1 MASHFNVLNPG
12 EYYGEM
18 AYLWSGNPPRQ
29 ATVESMTDLLI
40 AEYDSAGVEQMA
52 VETQLH
58 LMRSLARNLADR
70 LALANTRLI
79 R

>member
-1 MASHFNVLNPG
+1 
-12 EYYGEM
+12 
-18 AYLWSGNPPRQ
+18 
-29 ATVESMTDLLI
+29 MTELLI

>member
-1 MASHFNVLNPG
+1 
-12 EYYGEM
+12 M
-18 AYLWSGNPPRQ
+18 AYLWAGSPPRQ

-40 AEYDSAGVEQMA
+40 AEYDSGIVEHMA

-70 LALANTRLI
+70 LSLANTRLI